1 MNIENKLEQL
11 KSRYNELTTAL
22 SDPDVY
28 SDQKQFAAMSKEHS
42 DLKEIIAMYDKWS
55 KVRDDLQGNEELIES
70 ESDPELLEMAKEEL
84 SGLKTEL
91 EELEQSIKMM
101 LIPKDEEDA
110 RNAIVEIRAGTGGDE
125 AAIFA
130 GDLYNMY
137 RRYADSQGWKM
148 EVMDFSDAPK
158 GGFKEVI
165 FMLRGTDI
173 FARMKWESGVH
184 RVQRVPETES
194 QGRVHT
200 SAATVA
206 VLPEA
211 EEVDI
216 HINPADLEFEAFRAS
231 GAGGQHVNT
240 TDSAVRIRH
249 IPSGVVVGSQEE
261 RSQHKNRD
269 KAMTM
274 LRTKLYDMELEAKRS
289 ERAANRKDQVS
300 TGDRSAKI
308 RTYNYPQGRMTDH
321 RINLTLY
328 NLDDIMKGD
337 IDDII
342 KALQMEDNLQKLQEI
357 AETT

>member
-1 MNIENKLEQL
+1 MNIENKLERL
-11 KSRYNELTTAL
+11 KSRYQELTVAL
-22 SDPDVY
+22 SDPDIY
-28 SDQKQFAAMSKEHS
+28 SNQKQFTAFSKEHA
-42 DLKEIIAMYDKWS
+42 DLKAIITAYDDWKKAGGEISGTKELLHSEKDAD
-55 KVRDDLQGNEELIES
+55 LIEMA
-70 ESDPELLEMAKEEL
+70 EL
-84 SGLKTEL
+84 EL
-91 EELEQSIKMM
+91 EELQQKQTDLEQQIKMM
-101 LIPKDEEDA
+101 LIPRDPEDA

-130 GDLYNMY
+130 GDLFNMY
-137 RRYADSQGWKM
+137 RRYADSLRWKV
-148 EVMDFSDAPK
+148 EVMDSSPAAK
-158 GGFKEVI
+158 GGFKEIV
-165 FMLRGTDI
+165 FMLSGTDI

-216 HINPADLEFEAFRAS
+216 QINPADLEFEAFRSS

-249 IPSGVVVGSQEE
+249 IPSGIVVGSQEE

-269 KAMTM
+269 KAMMM
-274 LRTKLYDMELEAKRS
+274 LRTKLYEVELEAKRA
-289 ERAANRKDQVS
+289 ERDANRKNQVS

-308 RTYNYPQGRMTDH
+308 RTYNFPQGRMTDH
-321 RINLTLY
+321 RINYTIY
-328 NLDDIMKGD
+328 NLDDFMKGD
-337 IDDII
+337 IGGVID
-342 KALQMEDNLQKLQEI
+342 ALQMEDNLRKLQEV
-357 AETT
+357 ADT

>member
-22 SDPDVY
+22 SDPEIY
-28 SDQKQFAAMSKEHS
+28 SNQSQFAAMSKEHS
-42 DLKEIIAMYDKWS
+42 DLKEIIASFDRWKKIQS
-55 KVRDDLQGNEELIES
+55 DIEGAEGLLKS
-70 ESDPELLEMAKEEL
+70 ETDQEMLEMAKEEL
-84 SGLKTEL
+84 YELK
-91 EELEQSIKMM
+91 EEAEQLEQSIKML
-101 LIPKDEEDA
+101 LIPKDPEDA
-110 RNAIVEIRAGTGGDE
+110 RNAVVEIRAGTGGDE

-130 GDLYNMY
+130 GDLFNMY
-137 RRYADSQGWKM
+137 RRYAENQGWKV
-148 EVMDFSDAPK
+148 EIVDVSSSSK
-158 GGFKEVI
+158 GGFKEIV

-173 FARMKWESGVH
+173 FAKMKWESGVH
-184 RVQRVPETES
+184 RVQRVPDTES

-211 EEVDI
+211 DEVDI

-249 IPSGVVVGSQEE
+249 LPSGIVVGSQEE
-261 RSQHKNRD
+261 RSQHKNRA
-269 KAMTM
+269 KAMVM
-274 LRTKLYDMELEAKRS
+274 LRTKLYDRELEAN
-289 ERAANRKDQVS
+289 RAEMDANRKGQVS
-300 TGDRSAKI
+300 TGDRSAKV
-308 RTYNYPQGRMTDH
+308 RTYNFPQGRMTDH

-342 KALQMEDNLQKLQEI
+342 KSLQMEDNLRKLQEI
-357 AETT
+357 AEV